1 MNAKTVFGI
10 VLSIL
15 FCQPFTIQAVQPQW
29 TFLGENG
36 QGSVFYYDAEKIAR
50 PCEGVVQVWVKMVPS
65 KHESIYVWLMHLV
78 EQDVIMHTKE
88 VEKTKDIAY
97 SVVLYEIDCNQERIV
112 PTISEDYDAQGK
124 LLSLTA
130 TSTAFLKELKNV
142 DTSIHPGTIWADLS
156 NAACLLAQQQQQDG
170 VSKGCK
176 PTK

>member
-1 MNAKTVFGI
+1 
-10 VLSIL
+10 
-15 FCQPFTIQAVQPQW
+15 
-29 TFLGENG
+29 
-36 QGSVFYYDAEKIAR
+36 
-50 PCEGVVQVWVKMVPS
+50 
-65 KHESIYVWLMHLV
+65 
-78 EQDVIMHTKE
+78 MHTKE
-88 VEKTKDIAY
+88 VEDTKRIAY
-97 SVVLYEIDCNQERIV
+97 SVVLYEIDCKQESIV